1 MVVFATNPTTAV
13 AASQLDG
20 PQRQQLAVAAL
31 AGDSISELARQNEV
45 SRKFVY
51 RQKEQAQRALEE
63 SFTPSPADEKVLFDL
78 PVTKKWLYGLVL
90 GLLLTCRSS
99 FRGVQELLADHFGYS
114 LSLGTIHNLSARAV
128 EQARAVNQAQDLS
141 AIHYGAP
148 DEIFQSGKPVLVGVD
163 LQSTYC
169 YLLEAVEHRD
179 ADTWALALWQA
190 QEQGLQ
196 LQSSV
201 ADGGQA
207 IRAGQRM
214 VWPDVPCDYDHFHA
228 LQETERLVTYL
239 ENRAYRLMGLRE
251 TLEGKMARARRQGQG
266 REFSARLGQ
275 ARQAETAAI
284 ALADDVACLLRWLRQ
299 DILPPRGPDFAT
311 RRELLDW
318 VVEELRRRE
327 SQCAH
332 RLAPVR
338 KLLENH
344 RHQLLAY
351 VERLDAQLAGLAQEF
366 GVLPAAVR
374 AVWNLECLDA
384 ASPQYGLEAE
394 ALRCR
399 LGGVFYGLQQAM
411 AALRAVTFRSSSWVE
426 NINRRL
432 RNYFFL
438 RGQIGPDYL
447 ELLQFYFN
455 HHRYARSAVPSR
467 VGKSPAELLTGQ
479 PHPHWLSLLGYP
491 PHSDP

>member
-1 MVVFATNPTTAV
+1 MVAFATNPTAAV
-13 AASQLDG
+13 SAAQLDG

-31 AGDSISELARQNEV
+31 AGDRIADLARQNEV

-51 RQKEQAQRALEE
+51 QQKEKAQQALEE
-63 SFTPSPADEKVLFDL
+63 SFTPSPADEKVLFYL

-99 FRGVQELLADHFGYS
+99 FRGVQELLANHFGFPI
-114 LSLGTIHNLSARAV
+114 SLGTIHNLSARAV
-128 EQARAVNQAQDLS
+128 EQARAINQAQDLS
-141 AIHYGAP
+141 AIRHGAP
-148 DEIFQSGKPVLVGVD
+148 DEIFQSAKPVLVGVD

-169 YLLEAVEHRD
+169 YLLEAAERRD
-179 ADTWALALWQA
+179 AETWALALMQA

-196 LQSSV
+196 LESSV
-201 ADGGQA
+201 ADGGTA

-228 LQETERLVTYL
+228 LQETERLVTFL
-239 ENRAYRLMGLRE
+239 ENRAYRLMSASE
-251 TLEGKMARARRQGQG
+251 TLERQMIRARQQGKGRQ
-266 REFSARLGQ
+266 FSARLGQ
-275 ARQAETAAI
+275 ARREETAAI
-284 ALADDVACLLRWLRQ
+284 TLADEVALLLRWLRE

-311 RRELLDW
+311 RRQLLDW
-318 VVEELRRRE
+318 VVDELRQRE
-327 SQCAH
+327 SQCTH

-344 RHQLLAY
+344 RQELLAY
-351 VERLDAQLAGLAQEF
+351 VQRLDEQLAGLAQEF
-366 GVLPAAVR
+366 DVSPAAVR

-384 ASPQYGLEAE
+384 ASPKYGLEAE

-399 LGGVFYGLQQAM
+399 LGGKFYGLQQALV
-411 AALRAVTFRSSSWVE
+411 ALRAVTFRSSSWVE
-426 NINRRL
+426 NINSRL

-455 HHRYARSAVPSR
+455 HHRYSRSAVASR

-491 PHSDP
+491 LPSDN